1 MVAMP
6 STIFA
11 CDVQKKIWQRIAE
24 THDMYYAQ
32 SEDKR
37 AQLIYGAS
45 GAGKTYILKQYHAQ
59 FIPVTTPEKT
69 TVPVFYVAF
78 KEFKKSTAEVTR
90 FLISEL
96 DGTTQNSRATAAELD
111 SQLVTLLRGLE
122 VELIILDEIQ
132 NIASSYDG
140 IEFQR
145 IIKYFC
151 YLIDSNK
158 IRCSIVFAGTSSSKR
173 LITFGRTAGKFDDDE
188 QMSRRQM
195 RPIEINPIL
204 PRTKNWVACCNW
216 FIQQIGLPVLTADK
230 HSELFDR
237 IYLAYSEHTMS
248 TMRDLF
254 LRNNTR
260 KAMNYE
266 QLLEAL
272 FENFEKYA
280 IGAINPFDYEL
291 LTKEQ
296 LDAYINEQEKNLRS
310 QLHVRKPYESVRLS

>member
-1 MVAMP
+1 MP

-11 CDVQKKIWQRIAE
+11 CDIQKKIWQRIAE
-24 THDMYYAQ
+24 IHNMYNVP

-59 FIPVTTPEKT
+59 FLPVTTPEKT
-69 TVPVFYVAF
+69 TKPIFYVAF
-78 KEFKKSTAEVTR
+78 KEFKKSTAEITR

-96 DGTTQNSRATAAELD
+96 DGTTQHSRTTAAELD
-111 SQLVTLLRGLE
+111 AQLITLLRDLE

-158 IRCSIVFAGTSSSKR
+158 IRCSIIFAGTSSAKR

-195 RPIEINPIL
+195 RPIEIKPIL
-204 PRTKNWVACCNW
+204 PKTNNWIACCNW
-216 FIQQIGLPVLTADK
+216 FIQQVALPDLTKDK
-230 HSELFDR
+230 HSELLDR

-260 KAMNYE
+260 NAKNYE
-266 QLLEAL
+266 QLIEAL

-291 LTKEQ
+291 LTKKQ
-296 LDAYINEQEKNLRS
+296 LDAYLNEQDKNLRS
-310 QLHVRKPYESVRLS
+310 QFYSGLC

>member
-1 MVAMP
+1 M
-6 STIFA
+6 
-11 CDVQKKIWQRIAE
+11 
-24 THDMYYAQ
+24 
-32 SEDKR
+32 
-37 AQLIYGAS
+37 
-45 GAGKTYILKQYHAQ
+45 
-59 FIPVTTPEKT
+59 
-69 TVPVFYVAF
+69 
-78 KEFKKSTAEVTR
+78 TR

-96 DGTTQNSRATAAELD
+96 EGTTQNSRTTAAELD
-111 SQLVTLLRGLE
+111 AQLISLLKDLE

-158 IRCSIVFAGTSSSKR
+158 IRCSIIFAGTSSAKR

-195 RPIEINPIL
+195 RPIEIKPIL
-204 PRTKNWVACCNW
+204 PKTKNWIACCNW
-216 FIQQIGLPVLTADK
+216 FIQQVGLPNLTKDE
-230 HSELFDR
+230 HSELLDR

-260 KAMNYE
+260 NAKNYD
-266 QLLEAL
+266 QLIEAL

-280 IGAINPFDYEL
+280 IGAVNPFDYEL
-291 LTKEQ
+291 LTKKQ
-296 LDAYINEQEKNLRS
+296 LDAYLNEQDKNLRS
-310 QLHVRKPYESVRLS
+310 QFYSGLC

>member
-1 MVAMP
+1 MP

-24 THDMYYAQ
+24 THNMYYVP

-78 KEFKKSTAEVTR
+78 KEFKKSTAEITR

-96 DGTTQNSRATAAELD
+96 DGTTQNARASAAELD
-111 SQLVTLLRGLE
+111 SQLVTLLKGLE

-158 IRCSIVFAGTSSSKR
+158 IRCSIVLQAQVVLSA
-173 LITFGRTAGKFDDDE
+173 L
-188 QMSRRQM
+188 
-195 RPIEINPIL
+195 L
-204 PRTKNWVACCNW
+204 HLV
-216 FIQQIGLPVLTADK
+216 GLPVNLTMTSRCLADK
-230 HSELFDR
+230 CAPLKLTQS
-237 IYLAYSEHTMS
+237 
-248 TMRDLF
+248 F
-254 LRNNTR
+254 LKR
-260 KAMNYE
+260 KTG
-266 QLLEAL
+266 LPVV
-272 FENFEKYA
+272 
-280 IGAINPFDYEL
+280 IGSFN
-291 LTKEQ
+291 K
-296 LDAYINEQEKNLRS
+296 LDCQS
-310 QLHVRKPYESVRLS
+310 

>member
-1 MVAMP
+1 MVTMP

-11 CDVQKKIWQRIAE
+11 CDIQMKIWQRIAE
-24 THDMYYAQ
+24 IHNMYHVP

-59 FIPVTTPEKT
+59 FLPVTKPEKT
-69 TVPVFYVAF
+69 TKPIFYVAF
-78 KEFKKSTAEVTR
+78 KEFKKSTAEITR

-96 DGTTQNSRATAAELD
+96 DGTTQNSRTTAAELD
-111 SQLVTLLRGLE
+111 AQLISLLKDLE

-158 IRCSIVFAGTSSSKR
+158 IRCSIIFAGTSSAKR

-188 QMSRRQM
+188 QM
-195 RPIEINPIL
+195 RPIEIKPIL
-204 PRTKNWVACCNW
+204 PKTKNWIACCNW
-216 FIQQIGLPVLTADK
+216 FIQQVGLPNLTKDE
-230 HSELFDR
+230 HSELLDR

-260 KAMNYE
+260 NAKNYD
-266 QLLEAL
+266 QLIEAL

-280 IGAINPFDYEL
+280 IGAVNPFDYEL
-291 LTKEQ
+291 LTKKT
-296 LDAYINEQEKNLRS
+296 IRCISK
-310 QLHVRKPYESVRLS
+310 